1 MTSSRRSFLKL
12 FGTGAA
18 AIVVAPHVG
27 VPETDAVEASAP
39 VVEPQKLA
47 KCTESHD
54 FDPNFQSSWIGISDG
69 PVMVTCGI
77 RCIRIPAGFTVAE
90 IRENL
95 APYFRLSSDDEAWK
109 GLIKLND
116 DYVVNDGYF
125 EFIRMRVKEKGI

>member
-27 VPETDAVEASAP
+27 VPEADA
-39 VVEPQKLA
+39 VVEPQKSA
-47 KCTESHD
+47 KCTESHN
-54 FDPNFQSSWIGISDG
+54 FDPNFQSSWIGTSDG
-69 PVMVTCGI
+69 PVTVKSGV

-90 IRENL
+90 IREKL
-95 APYFRLSSDDEAWK
+95 APYFRLPSDAEAWK

-125 EFIRMRVKEKGI
+125 EFIHMRVKEKGI